1 MIQGINMVQIEDLFN
16 IQKEDY
22 GEEYENHCLKQ
33 YEMYV
38 GLTEKTTERRL
49 KCNSYFIS
57 LNSFLVSLIGII
69 NFSGVF
75 LNIQI
80 IWLILTIIFG
90 VVLNMTWISL
100 LDSYRTLNDA
110 RFHIIHLI
118 EERLPISP
126 FHQEWEYVENEQE
139 DKYSLLSQKEKNIPW
154 MFIFLYLFLVAL
166 GFYQLWCM

>member
-1 MIQGINMVQIEDLFN
+1 MVKIEDLFN

-22 GEEYENHCLKQ
+22 CKEYEDHCLKQ

-38 GLTEKTTERRL
+38 GLTDKTSERRRE
-49 KCNSYFIS
+49 CNKYFIS
-57 LNSFLVSLIGII
+57 INSLLVSLIGII

-75 LNIQI
+75 LNVQI
-80 IWLILTIIFG
+80 IWLIITILFG
-90 VVLNMTWISL
+90 VILNMIWISL
-100 LDSYRTLNDA
+100 LDSYKNLNDA

-126 FHQEWEYVENEQE
+126 FHQEWEYVKNEQE

-166 GFYQLWCM
+166 GFIQLWLL